1 MPSLQVRFASSVER
15 GLGLAAVAAWRRP
28 FLTLAVTTVVALL
41 GLVGGRNLTVD
52 SDFAN
57 LLPESFPS
65 VQGLG
70 VLEKRFGGV
79 GYVTVV
85 GRDSTPADLER
96 FARDVTPRL
105 EALPTIRYV
114 KARRPFAA
122 MEDKAGYF
130 LDVEDLRDVGERIS
144 AREKYERRRNNPMYV
159 DLGLDEAPSLDFS
172 DLEQKY
178 RTRLT
183 RKGFDLEGV
192 EARSSYYLDPERR
205 MIALFAKP
213 TQLAKDFAFDQRVK
227 ADVEG
232 VLAGIDLAQYGPR
245 FKVELTGSYVKK
257 VVLQDR
263 VMRDVALSSV
273 IGTVLMLALMLAQ
286 FRGVVPI
293 ALILVPMTVATTVM
307 FGVAGVT
314 FGKLSMLGA
323 FVGVILLGLGVDGG
337 IHLVGRYRA
346 ARQDGLSGLDAV
358 RVTFTQTGRAVA
370 IASLTTIF
378 GLGGLSISEFKA
390 FREFGTIASLGMAL
404 IMLGYCLVLPALLRV
419 ADLAHWRSAFR
430 GRTHKSWMAR
440 GLARAAVPVLV
451 VALALV
457 PVVAWGARSIRFDND
472 FRTMEGRDRTHLLDE
487 EVDRIVGYSNSPIV
501 VLTDTACDEQAA
513 TEALRQRMHEL
524 GKETRIDFVASLS
537 DFVPPDQAPKRVELQ
552 RLHETLARV
561 KPSWLKDQKERDFLE
576 RALRITSAEPFG
588 RADLPLEIRRQFSGM
603 EDNAGFVLVFPAIRT
618 SDGKEVM
625 KLGREV
631 RAIRIGEGR
640 SLDASGEPM
649 ILADILELLL
659 QEAPLVLGLT
669 LLLVFFALWVFA
681 DTWHAALPSFF
692 AALATLAVLFA
703 IMPLAGLSL
712 NYLNVMLVPI
722 LFGSS
727 VEASVHLIEES
738 RHKGAIQPALAE
750 AGPLSSGSL
759 LTNFIGFGSL
769 VFASHEALQGFGLV
783 AVIGIAGNA
792 LLCLVLVPCVLVLLE
807 RLRERRS
814 ARRSTP

>member
-15 GLGLAAVAAWRRP
+15 GLGHAAMVAWRHPFVTLLLTGLLTLVAAW
-28 FLTLAVTTVVALL
+28 A
-41 GLVGGRNLTVD
+41 GQGLTVD
-52 SDFAN
+52 SDFEN

-65 VQGLG
+65 VQGLA

-79 GYVTVV
+79 GYVTIV
-85 GRDSTPADLER
+85 GRDAKPEQLER
-96 FARDVTPRL
+96 FAADVTPKL
-105 EALPTIRYV
+105 EALPTIRFV

-130 LDVEDLRDVGERIS
+130 LDVDDLRVVYDRIE

-159 DLGLDEAPSLDFS
+159 DLGMDEAPSLDFA
-172 DLEQKY
+172 DIEQKY
-178 RTRLT
+178 RQRLT

-232 VLAGIDLAQYGPR
+232 VLAGMDLSAYGPR

-257 VVLQDR
+257 VVMQQR
-263 VMRDVALSSV
+263 VLRDVALTSA
-273 IGTVLMLALMLAQ
+273 IGTVLMLLLMLGQ
-286 FRGVVPI
+286 FRSLVPI
-293 ALILVPMTVATTVM
+293 VLILVPMSVATTGM
-307 FGVAGVT
+307 FGVAGAT

-337 IHLVGRYRA
+337 IHLVGRFRA
-346 ARQDGLSGLDAV
+346 ALADGLSKEEAL
-358 RVTFTQTGRAVA
+358 RTTFVQTGRAVV
-370 IASLTTIF
+370 IASVTTVF
-378 GLGGLSISEFKA
+378 GLGGLSVSAFKA

-404 IMLGYCLVLPALLRV
+404 ITLGYAVVLPALLRV
-419 ADLAHWRSAFR
+419 ADLCRWKAAFR

-440 GLARAAVPVLV
+440 GLGRAAVPVVV
-451 VALALV
+451 VATLLV
-457 PVVAWGARSIRFDND
+457 PLVAWGARAVRFDND

-487 EVDRIVGYSNSPIV
+487 VVDEIVGYSNSPIV

-513 TEALRQRMHEL
+513 TEELRRRMREL
-524 GKETRIDFVASLS
+524 GTQTRIDFVASLS
-537 DFVPPDQAPKRVELQ
+537 DFVPPDQPAKQVELLRIQ
-552 RLHETLARV
+552 QVLQRV
-561 KPSWLKDQKERDFLE
+561 KPSWLKDDRERDFLD
-576 RALRITSAEPFG
+576 RALRIASAEPFG
-588 RADLPLEIRRQFSGM
+588 RADLPVEIRRQFSGM

-618 SDGKEVM
+618 SDGGEVM

-631 RAIRIGEGR
+631 RSIRIGEGR

-659 QEAPLVLGLT
+659 DEAPVVLGLT
-669 LLLVFFALWVFA
+669 LLLVFLALWVFA
-681 DTWHAALPSFF
+681 DTWHDALPSFF

-703 IMPLAGLSL
+703 VLPLAGLQL
-712 NYLNVMLVPI
+712 NYLNVMLIPI

-759 LTNFIGFGSL
+759 LTNFIGFGAM
-769 VFASHEALQGFGLV
+769 VFASHEALQGFGEV
-783 AVIGIAGNA
+783 AVVGIAGNA
-792 LLCLVLVPCVLVLLE
+792 LICLVLVPSALVLIE
-807 RLRERRS
+807 RWRERRA
-814 ARRSTP
+814 AR